1 MFRFIDVLSL
11 YKNLCNFVCFLVDV
25 RFYFKVFILGW
36 LYGVYF
42 IYYEKN
48 VKYLKLLQYGINW
61 FVYEINFS

>member
-25 RFYFKVFILGW
+25 RFYFKVFILRW

-48 VKYLKLLQYGINW
+48 VKYLKLL
-61 FVYEINFS
+61 